1 MYCPSAHTMQS
12 SVSALGFGHPCKQ
25 DPLNTSQW
33 LLLHVSWHLWTHP
46 GEYLVLSQPITF
58 ISQISIDVYTS
69 LSLPGHA
76 DLYPTGLLFVNTIC
90 RTSLLIVM
98 FCIGAGHPDI
108 GSWRYIRLFG
118 SGDEILK
125 V

>member
-1 MYCPSAHTMQS
+1 MAE
-12 SVSALGFGHPCKQ
+12 VHPVIIRRVVHFKI
-25 DPLNTSQW
+25 DL
-33 LLLHVSWHLWTHP
+33 
-46 GEYLVLSQPITF
+46 PITF